1 MFILQSQLRN
11 IMSANIIQLLPDS
24 IANQIAAGEVIQ
36 RPASAVKELLENAV
50 DAKATEIK
58 LIIKD
63 AGKVLVQVIDNGIGM
78 SITDARLCFERHAT
92 SKIKT
97 AADLFKLRTMGFR
110 GEALASIAAIAQVE
124 LKTRRAEDT
133 LGTCII
139 IEGFEVK
146 SQEPTQSSV
155 GTQISVKNLFYNVP
169 ARRNFLKSFPVE
181 TKHILDEF
189 TRVALAYPNIFFSLH
204 HNNDEIY
211 HLPAGNLKT
220 RIASLFGKDSGSK
233 IVAVEEDTDILK
245 INGFIGKSEFAR
257 KTRGEQFFFVNDR
270 FIKSS
275 YLNHAV
281 MTAYQDILPKDS
293 FPFYVLF
300 LEINPEKIDVNVHP
314 TKQEIKFEDERII
327 YTLLLTSI
335 KHSLGKYA
343 VKPTLDFEA
352 ESEIVRRDFTNYSV
366 DTTKSEHTRN
376 VEAVRTVSGFQPKLD
391 ASNLK
396 NWQKLYDGIATIR
409 FENAEPDALDREMN
423 SNDTSIQSAFLP
435 KKENLFTSEA
445 QQFAALQQL
454 YSNYI
459 LVQTDENYVLLNQ
472 RLSSERVLFE
482 YYLASLTENPA
493 TTQTILFP
501 IRLHLSGQDA
511 VLLQVLLPELTN
523 LGFDIISDKEED
535 VFSIKGYPAHLNA
548 DEASQ
553 NLLEL
558 MLENYKSD
566 VQFSIN
572 SKERLAASLAQTTA
586 VKRNKNLTKSEMQNL
601 VDSLFK
607 CKSPNFSPEGK
618 KCFIEI
624 TKEFIDEQF
633 TL

>member
-1 MFILQSQLRN
+1 MT
-11 IMSANIIQLLPDS
+11 ANIIQLLPDS

-50 DAKATEIK
+50 DANATEIK

-63 AGKVLVQVIDNGIGM
+63 AGKTLVQVIDNGIGM

-133 LGTCII
+133 LGTCIV

-146 SQEPTQSSV
+146 SQEPVQVAV

-189 TRVALAYPNIFFSLH
+189 TRVALANPNVFFSLH
-204 HNNDEIY
+204 HNDDEIY

-220 RIASLFGKDSGSK
+220 RIASLFGKDAIKK
-233 IVAVEEDTDILK
+233 IVSVEEETDILK

-281 MTAYQDILPKDS
+281 MTAYQDILPKDA
-293 FPFYVLF
+293 FPFYILF
-300 LEINPEKIDVNVHP
+300 LEINPERIDVNVHP

-327 YTLLLTSI
+327 YTLLLTSL

-352 ESEIVRRDFTNYSV
+352 ESEIVRRETSSYTV

-376 VEAVRTVSGFQPKLD
+376 VEAVRTVTGFQPKLD

-409 FENAEPDALDREMN
+409 FENTELDAIDREMTSTNISPQN
-423 SNDTSIQSAFLP
+423 SYSTQ
-435 KKENLFTSEA
+435 KEHLFSTNE
-445 QQFAALQQL
+445 QQFTALQQL

-459 LVQTDENYVLLNQ
+459 LVQSEDNYLLLNQ
-472 RLSSERVLFE
+472 HLSSERILFE
-482 YYLASLTENPA
+482 YYLESLTEKPA

-501 IRLHLSGQDA
+501 IRLHLSAQDA
-511 VLLQVLLPELTN
+511 VLLQVLMSELN
-523 LGFDIISDKEED
+523 SLGFDISSEEEDD
-535 VFSIKGYPAHLNA
+535 VFSIHGYPAHLNA
-548 DEASQ
+548 EETSQ
-553 NLLEL
+553 NLVEILL
-558 MLENYKSD
+558 DNYKLD
-566 VQFSIN
+566 VQHSLN
-572 SKERLAASLAQTTA
+572 SKERLAASLARTTS
-586 VKRNKNLTKSEMQNL
+586 VKRNKILSKTEMQNL
-601 VDSLFK
+601 VESLFK
-607 CKSPNFSPEGK
+607 CKSPNFSPDGK
-618 KCFIEI
+618 KCFIEL
-624 TKEFIDEQF
+624 TKEFIEAQF
-633 TL
+633 EI

>member
-1 MFILQSQLRN
+1 MT
-11 IMSANIIQLLPDS
+11 ANIIQLLPDS

-50 DAKATEIK
+50 DAESTEIK

-63 AGKVLVQVIDNGIGM
+63 AGKVLIQVIDNGIGM
-78 SITDARLCFERHAT
+78 SVTDARLCFERHAT

-97 AADLFKLRTMGFR
+97 AADLFKLRTLGFR

-124 LKTRRAEDT
+124 LKTRRAEDV
-133 LGTCII
+133 LGTCIV

-146 SQEPTQSSV
+146 SQEPIQTAV
-155 GTQISVKNLFYNVP
+155 GTHISVKNLFYNVP

-189 TRVALAYPNIFFSLH
+189 TRVALANPQIFFSLH
-204 HNNDEIY
+204 NNEDEIY

-220 RIASLFGKDSGSK
+220 RIASLFGKDVVKK

-281 MTAYQDILPKDS
+281 MTAYQDILPKDA

-300 LEINPEKIDVNVHP
+300 MEINPERIDVNVHP
-314 TKQEIKFEDERII
+314 TKQEIKFEDERTI
-327 YTLLLTSI
+327 YTLLLTSL

-343 VKPTLDFEA
+343 VKPSLDFEA
-352 ESEIVRRDFTNYSV
+352 ESEIVRRETNTYTV

-376 VEAVRTVSGFQPKLD
+376 VEALRTVSGFQPKLD

-409 FENAEPDALDREMN
+409 FESTEVDAIDRAMINAETN
-423 SNDTSIQSAFLP
+423 TFLNL
-435 KKENLFTSEA
+435 KENLFRTAEK
-445 QQFAALQQL
+445 QFTALQQL
-454 YSNYI
+454 YNNYI
-459 LVQTDENYVLLNQ
+459 LVQTDDNYLLLNQ
-472 RLSSERVLFE
+472 YLCSERILFE
-482 YYLASLTENPA
+482 YYLEALTEKPA

-501 IRLHLSGQDA
+501 IRLHLPAQDA
-511 VLLQVLLPELTN
+511 VLLQVLNDELCK
-523 LGFDIISDKEED
+523 LGFDIRSDAEED
-535 VFSIKGYPAHLNA
+535 IFSIYGYPAHLNV
-548 DEASQ
+548 EETSQ
-553 NLLEL
+553 NLLEIL
-558 MLENYKSD
+558 LENYKSD

-572 SKERLAASLAQTTA
+572 SKERLAASLAQTTS
-586 VKRNKNLTKSEMQNL
+586 VKRNKNLSKTEMQNL
-601 VDSLFK
+601 VERLFS
-607 CKSPNFSPEGK
+607 CKSPNFSPDGK
-618 KCFIEI
+618 KCFIELNKI
-624 TKEFIDEQF
+624 FLEAQF
-633 TL
+633 D

>member
-1 MFILQSQLRN
+1 MT
-11 IMSANIIQLLPDS
+11 ANIIQLLPDS

-50 DAKATEIK
+50 DANATEIR

-63 AGKVLVQVIDNGIGM
+63 AGKVLIQVIDNGIGM
-78 SITDARLCFERHAT
+78 SVTDARLCFERHAT

-133 LGTCII
+133 LGTCIV

-146 SQEPTQSSV
+146 SQEPIQTAV
-155 GTQISVKNLFYNVP
+155 GSQISVKNLFYNVP

-189 TRVALAYPNIFFSLH
+189 TRVALANPQIFFSLH
-204 HNNDEIY
+204 NNEDEIY

-220 RIASLFGKDSGSK
+220 RIASLFGKDVIKK

-245 INGFIGKSEFAR
+245 IDGFIGKSEFAR

-281 MTAYQDILPKDS
+281 MTAYQDILPKDA

-300 LEINPEKIDVNVHP
+300 LEINPERIDVNVHP
-314 TKQEIKFEDERII
+314 TKQEIKFEDERTI
-327 YTLLLTSI
+327 YTLLLTSL

-343 VKPTLDFEA
+343 VKPSLDFEA
-352 ESEIVRRDFTNYSV
+352 ESEIVRRDKTNYTV

-376 VEAVRTVSGFQPKLD
+376 VEAVRAVSGFQPKLD

-409 FENAEPDALDREMN
+409 FENSEPDAIDKEMN
-423 SNDTSIQSAFLP
+423 ALNVRGTFKVPRTSENQ
-435 KKENLFTSEA
+435 KENLFKAEEK
-445 QQFAALQQL
+445 QFSAIQQL
-454 YSNYI
+454 YNNYI
-459 LVQTDENYVLLNQ
+459 LVQTDDNYLLLDQ
-472 RLSSERVLFE
+472 HLCSERVLFE
-482 YYLASLTENPA
+482 YYLESLTEKPA

-501 IRLHLSGQDA
+501 IRLHLSAQDS
-511 VLLQVLLPELTN
+511 VLLQVLSDELQN
-523 LGFDIISDKEED
+523 LGFDIRSDTEED
-535 VFSIKGYPAHLNA
+535 IFSIHGYPSHLNA
-548 DEASQ
+548 EETSQ
-553 NLLEL
+553 NLLEIL
-558 MLENYKSD
+558 LENYKSD

-572 SKERLAASLAQTTA
+572 SKERLAASLARTTS
-586 VKRNKNLTKSEMQNL
+586 VKRNKNLSKIEMQNL
-601 VDSLFK
+601 VERLFT
-607 CKSPNFSPEGK
+607 CQSPNFSPDGK
-618 KCFIEI
+618 KCFIELN
-624 TKEFIDEQF
+624 KDFLEQQF
-633 TL
+633 E

>member
-1 MFILQSQLRN
+1 MT
-11 IMSANIIQLLPDS
+11 ANIIQLLPDS

-63 AGKVLVQVIDNGIGM
+63 AGKVLIQVIDNGIGM
-78 SITDARLCFERHAT
+78 SVTDARLCFERHAT

-124 LKTRRAEDT
+124 LKTRRAEDV
-133 LGTCII
+133 LGTCIV

-146 SQEPTQSSV
+146 SQEPTQAAI

-189 TRVALAYPNIFFSLH
+189 TRIALANPQIFFSLH
-204 HNNDEIY
+204 QNEDEIY
-211 HLPAGNLKT
+211 HLPAGNLKM
-220 RIASLFGKDSGSK
+220 RISSLFGKEVIKK
-233 IVAVEEDTDILK
+233 IVAVEEETDILK
-245 INGFIGKSEFAR
+245 INGFIGKSEFTR
-257 KTRGEQFFFVNDR
+257 KTRGEQFFFVNNR

-281 MTAYQDILPKDS
+281 MTAYQDILPKDA

-300 LEINPEKIDVNVHP
+300 MEINPERIDVNVHP
-314 TKQEIKFEDERII
+314 TKQEIKFEDERTI
-327 YTLLLTSI
+327 YTLLLTSL

-343 VKPTLDFEA
+343 VKPSLDFEA
-352 ESEIVRRDFTNYSV
+352 ESDIVRRDSNTYTV

-391 ASNLK
+391 ATNLK

-409 FENAEPDALDREMN
+409 FENTEVDAIDQAMI
-423 SNDTSIQSAFLP
+423 SNKTNTILSI
-435 KKENLFTSEA
+435 KENLFSTIEKR
-445 QQFAALQQL
+445 FTALQQL
-454 YSNYI
+454 YNNYI
-459 LVQTDENYVLLNQ
+459 LVQTDDNYLLLNQ
-472 RLSSERVLFE
+472 HLCSERILFE
-482 YYLASLTENPA
+482 YYLEALTKKPA
-493 TTQTILFP
+493 TTQTVLFP
-501 IRLHLSGQDA
+501 IQLHFSAQDA
-511 VLLQVLLPELTN
+511 VLLQVLSGELET
-523 LGFDIISDKEED
+523 LGFDIRSGTEED
-535 VFSIKGYPAHLNA
+535 IFSIHGYPAHLNA
-548 DEASQ
+548 EETSQ
-553 NLLEL
+553 NLLEIL
-558 MLENYKSD
+558 LENYKSD
-566 VQFSIN
+566 IQFSIN
-572 SKERLAASLAQTTA
+572 SKERLAASLARTTS
-586 VKRNKNLTKSEMQNL
+586 VKKNKNLSKIEIQNL
-601 VDSLFK
+601 VEHLFN
-607 CKSPNFSPEGK
+607 CQSPNFSPDGK

-624 TKEFIDEQF
+624 SKDFIDAQF
-633 TL
+633 G

>member
-1 MFILQSQLRN
+1 MT
-11 IMSANIIQLLPDS
+11 ANIIQLLPDS

-36 RPASAVKELLENAV
+36 RPASAVKELLENAI
-50 DAKATEIK
+50 DAESTEIK

-63 AGKVLVQVIDNGIGM
+63 AGKVLIQVIDNGIGM
-78 SITDARLCFERHAT
+78 SVTDARLCFERHAT

-97 AADLFKLRTMGFR
+97 AADLFKLRTLGFR

-124 LKTRRAEDT
+124 LKTRRAEDV
-133 LGTCII
+133 LGTCIV

-146 SQEPTQSSV
+146 SQEPIQTAV
-155 GTQISVKNLFYNVP
+155 GTHISVKNLFYNVP

-189 TRVALAYPNIFFSLH
+189 TRVALANPQIFFSLH
-204 HNNDEIY
+204 NNEDEIY

-220 RIASLFGKDSGSK
+220 RIASLFGKDVVKK
-233 IVAVEEDTDILK
+233 IVAVEEVTDILE

-281 MTAYQDILPKDS
+281 MTAYQDILPKDA

-300 LEINPEKIDVNVHP
+300 MKINPERIDVNVHP
-314 TKQEIKFEDERII
+314 TKQEIKFEDERTI
-327 YTLLLTSI
+327 YTLLLTSL

-343 VKPTLDFEA
+343 VKPSLDFEA
-352 ESEIVRRDFTNYSV
+352 ESEIVRRETNTYTV

-376 VEAVRTVSGFQPKLD
+376 VEALRTVSGFQPKLD

-409 FENAEPDALDREMN
+409 FENTEVDAIDRAMINTETN
-423 SNDTSIQSAFLP
+423 IFLNL
-435 KKENLFTSEA
+435 KENLFRTEEK
-445 QQFAALQQL
+445 QFTALQQL
-454 YSNYI
+454 YNNYI
-459 LVQTDENYVLLNQ
+459 LVQTDDNYLLLNQ
-472 RLSSERVLFE
+472 HLCSERILFE
-482 YYLASLTENPA
+482 YYLEALTEKPA

-501 IRLHLSGQDA
+501 IQLHLPAQDA
-511 VLLQVLLPELTN
+511 VLLQVLNDELCK
-523 LGFDIISDKEED
+523 LGFDIRSDAEED
-535 VFSIKGYPAHLNA
+535 IFSIHGYPAHLNV
-548 DEASQ
+548 EETSQ
-553 NLLEL
+553 NLLEIL
-558 MLENYKSD
+558 LENYKSD

-572 SKERLAASLAQTTA
+572 SKERLAASLARTTS
-586 VKRNKNLTKSEMQNL
+586 VKRNKNLSKTEMQNL
-601 VDSLFK
+601 VERLLG
-607 CKSPNFSPEGK
+607 CKSPNFSPDGK
-618 KCFIEI
+618 KCFIELNKI
-624 TKEFIDEQF
+624 FLDAQF
-633 TL
+633 D